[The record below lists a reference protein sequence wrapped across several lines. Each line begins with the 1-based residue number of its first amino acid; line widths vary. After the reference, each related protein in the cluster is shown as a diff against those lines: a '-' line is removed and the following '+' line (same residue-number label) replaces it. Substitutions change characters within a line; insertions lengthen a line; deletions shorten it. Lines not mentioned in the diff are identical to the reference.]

1 MIAPAQKSD
10 FYYYLFDAV
19 VDSRQIIDD
28 ASTTKDICI
37 DDNLVSD
44 EGTEDDSKEVIDN
57 ILKDINHSEILIQ
70 YKPKITTTTTT
81 TIKNDPES
89 FNFKDTSLTK
99 KKRKNSRYLPRAELS
114 IKSIKNLDK
123 RKTLIES
130 SNDSDIEF
138 IKLVP

>member
-1 MIAPAQKSD
+1 M
-10 FYYYLFDAV
+10 FNAV

-37 DDNLVSD
+37 DDNLFSD
-44 EGTEDDSKEVIDN
+44 EDIEDDSKQVIDS
-57 ILKDINHSEILIQ
+57 ILKDINHNEILIQ

-81 TIKNDPES
+81 TIKNEPES
-89 FNFKDTSLTK
+89 FNFKDTSLT

-123 RKTLIES
+123 RKMLSES
-130 SNDSDIEF
+130 SSENDIEF

>member
-1 MIAPAQKSD
+1 M
-10 FYYYLFDAV
+10 FNAV

-37 DDNLVSD
+37 DDNLFSD
-44 EGTEDDSKEVIDN
+44 EDIEDDSKQVIDS

-70 YKPKITTTTTT
+70 YKPKITTTTT
-81 TIKNDPES
+81 IKNEPES
-89 FNFKDTSLTK
+89 FNFKDTSLT

-123 RKTLIES
+123 RKTLSES
-130 SNDSDIEF
+130 SNDIDIEF

>member
-1 MIAPAQKSD
+1 MFNAI
-10 FYYYLFDAV
+10 

-37 DDNLVSD
+37 DDNLFSD
-44 EGTEDDSKEVIDN
+44 EDIEDDSKQVISS

-70 YKPKITTTTTT
+70 YKPKITTTTT
-81 TIKNDPES
+81 IKNEPES
-89 FNFKDTSLTK
+89 FNFKDTSLT

-123 RKTLIES
+123 RKMLSES
-130 SNDSDIEF
+130 SSENDIEF

>member
-1 MIAPAQKSD
+1 M
-10 FYYYLFDAV
+10 FNAV

-37 DDNLVSD
+37 DDNLFSD
-44 EGTEDDSKEVIDN
+44 EDIEDDSKQVIDS

-70 YKPKITTTTTT
+70 YKPKITTTTT
-81 TIKNDPES
+81 IKNEPES
-89 FNFKDTSLTK
+89 FNFKDTSLT

-123 RKTLIES
+123 RKMLSES
-130 SNDSDIEF
+130 SSENDIEF

>member
-1 MIAPAQKSD
+1 M
-10 FYYYLFDAV
+10 FNAV

-37 DDNLVSD
+37 DDNLFSD
-44 EGTEDDSKEVIDN
+44 EDIEDDSKQVIDS

-81 TIKNDPES
+81 IKNEPER
-89 FNFKDTSLTK
+89 FNFKDTSLT

-123 RKTLIES
+123 RKMLSEGS
-130 SNDSDIEF
+130 SENDIEF

>member
-1 MIAPAQKSD
+1 MTATAQKSD

-19 VDSRQIIDD
+19 VGSTQIIDD

-37 DDNLVSD
+37 DDNLFSEED
-44 EGTEDDSKEVIDN
+44 TEDDSKQVIDS

-81 TIKNDPES
+81 IKNDPES

-99 KKRKNSRYLPRAELS
+99 KPEK
-114 IKSIKNLDK
+114 
-123 RKTLIES
+123 
-130 SNDSDIEF
+130 
-138 IKLVP
+138 

>member
-1 MIAPAQKSD
+1 M
-10 FYYYLFDAV
+10 FNAV

-37 DDNLVSD
+37 DDNLFSD
-44 EGTEDDSKEVIDN
+44 EDIEDDSKQVIDS
-57 ILKDINHSEILIQ
+57 ILKDINHSEILVQ
-70 YKPKITTTTTT
+70 YKPKITTTTT
-81 TIKNDPES
+81 IKNEPES
-89 FNFKDTSLTK
+89 FNFKDTSLT

-123 RKTLIES
+123 RKMLSES
-130 SNDSDIEF
+130 SSENDIEF

>member
-1 MIAPAQKSD
+1 MTATAQKSD

-19 VDSRQIIDD
+19 VDSRQITED

-37 DDNLVSD
+37 DDNLFSD
-44 EGTEDDSKEVIDN
+44 EDTEDDSKQVIDS

-70 YKPKITTTTTT
+70 YKPKITTAT

-99 KKRKNSRYLPRAELS
+99 KKEK
-114 IKSIKNLDK
+114 
-123 RKTLIES
+123 
-130 SNDSDIEF
+130 
-138 IKLVP
+138 

>member
-1 MIAPAQKSD
+1 M
-10 FYYYLFDAV
+10 FNAV

-37 DDNLVSD
+37 DDNLFSD
-44 EGTEDDSKEVIDN
+44 EDIEDDSKQVIDS

-81 TIKNDPES
+81 IKNEPES

-99 KKRKNSRYLPRAELS
+99 KRKNSRYLPRAELF

-123 RKTLIES
+123 RKMLSES
-130 SNDSDIEF
+130 SSENDIEF

>member
-1 MIAPAQKSD
+1 M
-10 FYYYLFDAV
+10 FNAV

-37 DDNLVSD
+37 DDNQFSD
-44 EGTEDDSKEVIDN
+44 EDIEDDSKQVIDS

-70 YKPKITTTTTT
+70 YKPKITTTTT
-81 TIKNDPES
+81 IKNEPES
-89 FNFKDTSLTK
+89 FNFKDTSLT

-123 RKTLIES
+123 RKMLSES
-130 SNDSDIEF
+130 SSENDIEF

>member
-1 MIAPAQKSD
+1 M
-10 FYYYLFDAV
+10 FNAV

-37 DDNLVSD
+37 DDNLFSD
-44 EGTEDDSKEVIDN
+44 EDIEDDSKQVIDS

-81 TIKNDPES
+81 IKNEPES
-89 FNFKDTSLTK
+89 FNFKDTSLT

-123 RKTLIES
+123 RKMLSES
-130 SNDSDIEF
+130 SSENDIEF

>member
-1 MIAPAQKSD
+1 M
-10 FYYYLFDAV
+10 FNAV

-28 ASTTKDICI
+28 ASTAKDICI
-37 DDNLVSD
+37 DDNLFSD
-44 EGTEDDSKEVIDN
+44 EDIEDDSKQVIDS

-81 TIKNDPES
+81 TIKNEPES
-89 FNFKDTSLTK
+89 FNFKDTSLT

-123 RKTLIES
+123 RKMLSES
-130 SNDSDIEF
+130 SSENDIEF

>member
-1 MIAPAQKSD
+1 M
-10 FYYYLFDAV
+10 FNAV

-37 DDNLVSD
+37 DDNLFSD
-44 EGTEDDSKEVIDN
+44 EDIEDDSKQVIDS

-70 YKPKITTTTTT
+70 YKPKITTTTT
-81 TIKNDPES
+81 IKNEPES
-89 FNFKDTSLTK
+89 FNFKDTSLT

-123 RKTLIES
+123 RKMLRES
-130 SNDSDIEF
+130 SSENDIEF

>member
-1 MIAPAQKSD
+1 M
-10 FYYYLFDAV
+10 FNAV

-37 DDNLVSD
+37 DDNLFSD
-44 EGTEDDSKEVIDN
+44 EDIEDDSKQVIDS

-70 YKPKITTTTTT
+70 YKLKITTTTTT
-81 TIKNDPES
+81 TIKNEPES
-89 FNFKDTSLTK
+89 FNFKDTSLT

-123 RKTLIES
+123 RKMLSES
-130 SNDSDIEF
+130 SSENDIEF

>member
-1 MIAPAQKSD
+1 M
-10 FYYYLFDAV
+10 FGAV

-37 DDNLVSD
+37 DDNLFSD
-44 EGTEDDSKEVIDN
+44 EDIEDDSKQVIDS

-70 YKPKITTTTTT
+70 YKPKITTTTT
-81 TIKNDPES
+81 IKNEPES
-89 FNFKDTSLTK
+89 FNFKDTSLT

-123 RKTLIES
+123 RKMLSES
-130 SNDSDIEF
+130 SSENDIEF

>member
-1 MIAPAQKSD
+1 MFNAI
-10 FYYYLFDAV
+10 

-37 DDNLVSD
+37 DDNLFSD
-44 EGTEDDSKEVIDN
+44 EDIEDDSKQVISS

-81 TIKNDPES
+81 TTIKNEPES
-89 FNFKDTSLTK
+89 FNFKDTSLT

-123 RKTLIES
+123 RKMLSES
-130 SNDSDIEF
+130 SSENDIEF

>member
-1 MIAPAQKSD
+1 M
-10 FYYYLFDAV
+10 FNAV

-37 DDNLVSD
+37 DDNLFSD
-44 EGTEDDSKEVIDN
+44 EDIEDDSKQVIDS

-70 YKPKITTTTTT
+70 YKPKITTTTT
-81 TIKNDPES
+81 IKNEPES

-99 KKRKNSRYLPRAELS
+99 KRKNSRYLPRAELP

-123 RKTLIES
+123 RKMLSES
-130 SNDSDIEF
+130 SSENDIEF

>member
-1 MIAPAQKSD
+1 MTATAQKSD

-19 VDSRQIIDD
+19 VDSRQITED

-37 DDNLVSD
+37 DDNLFSD
-44 EGTEDDSKEVIDN
+44 EDTEDGSKQVIDS

-70 YKPKITTTTTT
+70 YKPKITTTTTTT

-99 KKRKNSRYLPRAELS
+99 KKGKIVAICREQSYP
-114 IKSIKNLDK
+114 
-123 RKTLIES
+123 
-130 SNDSDIEF
+130 
-138 IKLVP
+138 

>member
-1 MIAPAQKSD
+1 M
-10 FYYYLFDAV
+10 FNAV

-37 DDNLVSD
+37 DDNLFSD
-44 EGTEDDSKEVIDN
+44 EDIEDDSKQVIDS

-70 YKPKITTTTTT
+70 YKPKITTTTT
-81 TIKNDPES
+81 IKNEPES
-89 FNFKDTSLTK
+89 FNFKDISLT

-123 RKTLIES
+123 RKMLSES
-130 SNDSDIEF
+130 SSENDIEF

>member
-1 MIAPAQKSD
+1 M
-10 FYYYLFDAV
+10 FNAV

-37 DDNLVSD
+37 DDNLFSD
-44 EGTEDDSKEVIDN
+44 EDIEDDSKQVIDS

-70 YKPKITTTTTT
+70 YKPKITTTTT
-81 TIKNDPES
+81 IKDEPES
-89 FNFKDTSLTK
+89 FNFKDTSLT

-114 IKSIKNLDK
+114 IKSKKNLDK
-123 RKTLIES
+123 RKMLSES
-130 SNDSDIEF
+130 SSENDIEF

>member
-1 MIAPAQKSD
+1 M
-10 FYYYLFDAV
+10 FNAV

-28 ASTTKDICI
+28 ASITKDICI
-37 DDNLVSD
+37 DDNLFSD
-44 EGTEDDSKEVIDN
+44 EDIEDDSKQVIDS

-70 YKPKITTTTTT
+70 YKPKITTTTT
-81 TIKNDPES
+81 IKNEPES
-89 FNFKDTSLTK
+89 FNFKDTSLT

-123 RKTLIES
+123 RKMLSES
-130 SNDSDIEF
+130 SSENDIEF

>member
-1 MIAPAQKSD
+1 M
-10 FYYYLFDAV
+10 FDAV

-28 ASTTKDICI
+28 ASTTKDIYI
-37 DDNLVSD
+37 DDNLFSD
-44 EGTEDDSKEVIDN
+44 EDIEDDSKQVIDS

-70 YKPKITTTTTT
+70 YKPKITTTTT
-81 TIKNDPES
+81 IKNEPES

-99 KKRKNSRYLPRAELS
+99 KRKNSRYLPQAELS

-123 RKTLIES
+123 RKMLSES
-130 SNDSDIEF
+130 SSENDIEF

>member
-1 MIAPAQKSD
+1 M
-10 FYYYLFDAV
+10 FNAV

-37 DDNLVSD
+37 DDNLFSD
-44 EGTEDDSKEVIDN
+44 EDIEDDSKQVIDS

-81 TIKNDPES
+81 TIKNEPES
-89 FNFKDTSLTK
+89 FNFKGTSLT

-123 RKTLIES
+123 RKMLSES
-130 SNDSDIEF
+130 SSENDIEF

>member
-1 MIAPAQKSD
+1 M
-10 FYYYLFDAV
+10 FNAV

-37 DDNLVSD
+37 DDNLFSD
-44 EGTEDDSKEVIDN
+44 EDIEDDSKQVIDS
-57 ILKDINHSEILIQ
+57 ILKDINHSEILMQ

-81 TIKNDPES
+81 TIKNEPES
-89 FNFKDTSLTK
+89 FNFKDTSLT

-123 RKTLIES
+123 RKMLSES
-130 SNDSDIEF
+130 SSENDIEF

>member
-1 MIAPAQKSD
+1 M
-10 FYYYLFDAV
+10 FDAV

-28 ASTTKDICI
+28 ASTTKDIYI
-37 DDNLVSD
+37 DDNLFSD
-44 EGTEDDSKEVIDN
+44 EDIEDDSKQVIDS

-70 YKPKITTTTTT
+70 YKPKITTTTT
-81 TIKNDPES
+81 IKNEPES
-89 FNFKDTSLTK
+89 FNFKDTSLT

-123 RKTLIES
+123 RKMLSES
-130 SNDSDIEF
+130 SSENDIEF

>member
-1 MIAPAQKSD
+1 M
-10 FYYYLFDAV
+10 FNAV

-37 DDNLVSD
+37 DDNLFSD
-44 EGTEDDSKEVIDN
+44 EDIEDDSKQVIDS

-81 TIKNDPES
+81 IKNEPES
-89 FNFKDTSLTK
+89 FNFKDTSLT

-114 IKSIKNLDK
+114 IKSKKNLDK
-123 RKTLIES
+123 RKMLSES
-130 SNDSDIEF
+130 SSENDIEF

>member
-1 MIAPAQKSD
+1 MFNAI
-10 FYYYLFDAV
+10 

-37 DDNLVSD
+37 DDNLFSD
-44 EGTEDDSKEVIDN
+44 EDIEDDSKQVIDS

-70 YKPKITTTTTT
+70 YKPKITTTTT
-81 TIKNDPES
+81 IKNEPES
-89 FNFKDTSLTK
+89 FNFKDTSLT

-123 RKTLIES
+123 RKMLSES
-130 SNDSDIEF
+130 SSENDIEF

>member
-1 MIAPAQKSD
+1 M
-10 FYYYLFDAV
+10 FNAV

-37 DDNLVSD
+37 DDNLFSD
-44 EGTEDDSKEVIDN
+44 EDIEDDSKQVIDS

-70 YKPKITTTTTT
+70 YKPKITTTT
-81 TIKNDPES
+81 IKNEPES
-89 FNFKDTSLTK
+89 FNFKDTSLT

-123 RKTLIES
+123 RKMLSES
-130 SNDSDIEF
+130 SSENDIEF

>member
-1 MIAPAQKSD
+1 M
-10 FYYYLFDAV
+10 FNAV

-37 DDNLVSD
+37 DDNLFSD
-44 EGTEDDSKEVIDN
+44 EDIEDDSKQVIDS

-81 TIKNDPES
+81 TIKNEPES
-89 FNFKDTSLTK
+89 FNFKDTSLT

-123 RKTLIES
+123 RKMLSES
-130 SNDSDIEF
+130 SSENDIEF

>member
-1 MIAPAQKSD
+1 M
-10 FYYYLFDAV
+10 FNAV

-37 DDNLVSD
+37 DDNLFSD
-44 EGTEDDSKEVIDN
+44 EDIEDDSKQVIDS

-70 YKPKITTTTTT
+70 YKPKITTTTT
-81 TIKNDPES
+81 IKNEPES
-89 FNFKDTSLTK
+89 FNFKDTSLT

-123 RKTLIES
+123 RKMLSEGS
-130 SNDSDIEF
+130 SENDIEF

>member
-1 MIAPAQKSD
+1 M
-10 FYYYLFDAV
+10 FNAV

-37 DDNLVSD
+37 DDNLFSD
-44 EGTEDDSKEVIDN
+44 EDIEDDSKQVIDS

-81 TIKNDPES
+81 TIKNEPES
-89 FNFKDTSLTK
+89 FNFKDTSLT

-123 RKTLIES
+123 RKMLSES
-130 SNDSDIEF
+130 SSENDIEF
-138 IKLVP
+138 IKLVS

>member
-1 MIAPAQKSD
+1 M
-10 FYYYLFDAV
+10 FNAV

-37 DDNLVSD
+37 DDKLFSD
-44 EGTEDDSKEVIDN
+44 EDIEDDSKQVIDS

-70 YKPKITTTTTT
+70 YKPKITTTTT
-81 TIKNDPES
+81 IKNEPES
-89 FNFKDTSLTK
+89 FNFKDTSLT

-123 RKTLIES
+123 RKMLSES
-130 SNDSDIEF
+130 SSENDIEF

>member
-1 MIAPAQKSD
+1 M
-10 FYYYLFDAV
+10 FNAV

-37 DDNLVSD
+37 DDNLFSD
-44 EGTEDDSKEVIDN
+44 EDIEDDSKQVIDS

-70 YKPKITTTTTT
+70 YKPKITTTTT
-81 TIKNDPES
+81 IKNEPES
-89 FNFKDTSLTK
+89 FNFKDISLT

-114 IKSIKNLDK
+114 IKSKKNLDK
-123 RKTLIES
+123 RKMLSES
-130 SNDSDIEF
+130 SSENDIEF